1 MSSCRYY
8 SGDDHNHFHLI
19 NTHIYFVRLAN
30 LPAQCREW
38 LNGWIETYTS
48 MFKCRFS
55 DATARLDTLQ
65 SSTKFARN
73 EVFNVLL
80 GQCHYYNG
88 DNDNALKYLV
98 RAHANNYYMIDGL
111 TSLAAI
117 YAAKNQLDELE
128 KLTMIVSPS
137 EYMTEHWFVMA
148 QLIFAQGKYEKAN
161 YFAHRACVLN
171 LKNIEAGL
179 LKGEFDIVKIFNFR
193 WFHLFLYC
201 VLVEMSTVKVF
212 LELKRFKEA
221 IIHLKHL
228 LNFANYR
235 FEVYELLVIAYIGTN
250 RLREAQAI
258 GSEAVRTLGK
268 NPRTYVVS
276 KILSSY

>member
-1 MSSCRYY
+1 
-8 SGDDHNHFHLI
+8 
-19 NTHIYFVRLAN
+19 
-30 LPAQCREW
+30 
-38 LNGWIETYTS
+38 

-55 DATARLDTLQ
+55 DATARLDALQ
-65 SSTKFARN
+65 STSKFARN

-111 TSLAAI
+111 TSLTAI

-171 LKNIEAGL
+171 QKNIEAGL
-179 LKGEFDIVKIFNFR
+179 LKGWFDLVHSVSIG
-193 WFHLFLYC
+193 FHCFCIELFSKF
-201 VLVEMSTVKVF
+201 STVKVF

-221 IIHLKHL
+221 IIHLKNL
-228 LNFANYR
+228 LNYANYR

-258 GSEAVRTLGK
+258 GSEALRTLGK

-276 KILSSY
+276 TIYPSLLLIHCDDS